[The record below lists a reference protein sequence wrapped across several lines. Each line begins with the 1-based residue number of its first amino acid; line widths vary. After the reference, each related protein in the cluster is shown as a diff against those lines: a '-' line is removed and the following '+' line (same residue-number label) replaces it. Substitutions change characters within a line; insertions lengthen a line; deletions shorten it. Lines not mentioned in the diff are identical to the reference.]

1 VVNTDGIN
9 VWCAATGGHF
19 TDHDV
24 ISVLKT
30 SGIQDMVDHR
40 TVILPQLAAAGVDTK
55 NIKKKTGWD
64 IVWGPVDAEDIPAFL
79 ESGKKSEGMRTVE
92 FPLKNRLEI
101 GVAWAFPAS
110 IVVGLILWIVWS
122 EVVVFTGFLVW
133 VISLLLNGL
142 FPVYGSWLK
151 KGIYGIECGRG
162 LFQGGLTVG
171 AVGFLVVYNIVMDIG
186 WQVTAGWAIIVSIV
200 VFTLGI
206 DILGNTPVYKSGL
219 HKERTFTVCL
229 NENKC
234 KGIGVCKE
242 VCPRNCFTINKKA
255 VIIGRTRCVKCGAC
269 IVQCPCDALYFETP
283 DHESVSPEMV
293 RTFKLNLMGERS
305 IKMD

>member
-1 VVNTDGIN
+1 
-9 VWCAATGGHF
+9 
-19 TDHDV
+19 
-24 ISVLKT
+24 
-30 SGIQDMVDHR
+30 
-40 TVILPQLAAAGVDTK
+40 LAAAGVNAK

-64 IVWGPVDAEDIPAFL
+64 IVWGPVDAEGIPAFL
-79 ESGKKSEGMRTVE
+79 ESGKKSEDMRTVG
-92 FPLKNRLEI
+92 FPLRNRMEI

-110 IVVGLILWIVWS
+110 IILGLVLWVVWPQAVI
-122 EVVVFTGFLVW
+122 FTVLLVW

-142 FPVYGSWLK
+142 FPVYGQWLK
-151 KGIYGIECGRG
+151 KDIYGFECGQG
-162 LFQGGLTVG
+162 LFQGGM
-171 AVGFLVVYNIVMDIG
+171 AVSTLVILIVYNTLVDIG
-186 WQVTAGWAIIVSIV
+186 WRATAGWAIIVSIV

-242 VCPRNCFTINKKA
+242 VCPKDCFVINEKA
-255 VIIGRTRCVKCGAC
+255 VIIGRNRCVKCGAC

-283 DHESVSPEMV
+283 DHEVILPETV

-305 IKMD
+305 IKME